1 MTNAPSTPIPRVTGA
16 EMQLAVAEAGVSAA
30 KECAGKCDLQV
41 SISVVDAGGHL
52 LSFSRIAGTPWS
64 SIELSQ
70 GKARTA
76 VSFGMPSN
84 TLGNMIDSATERVRL
99 HLLLRPD
106 IVAMGG
112 AFPIRVNGRIV
123 GAIGVSGASEE
134 QDIGC
139 AEAGLAAINK
149 LLESS
154 L

>member
-1 MTNAPSTPIPRVTGA
+1 MTDTPSTPIPRITGA
-16 EMQLAVAEAGVSAA
+16 EMQLPVAEAGVLAA
-30 KECAGKCDLQV
+30 RECAEKYDLQV

-52 LSFSRIAGTPWS
+52 LSFARVAGTPWS
-64 SIELSQ
+64 SIDLSQ

-112 AFPIRVNGRIV
+112 AFPVRIGGRIV
-123 GAIGVSGASEE
+123 GAIDVSGASEE
-134 QDIGC
+134 QDIEC

-149 LLESS
+149 LLESA